1 MRRYHRGVL
10 FSVSHPPD
18 PRPALLVQ
26 TTTRIDAAAIDEL
39 KGRMIGWGC
48 PNGLLFDATEC
59 VILRDAYTSLEVD
72 SLVEEGRVRTDQ
84 LLVRLPAGGRALEQR
99 VSEWLRGTAA
109 SWNTT
114 LPPDGRVAAQF
125 IADIV
130 PAVSG
135 AEIREV
141 A

>member
-1 MRRYHRGVL
+1 M
-10 FSVSHPPD
+10 
-18 PRPALLVQ
+18 Q
-26 TTTRIDAAAIDEL
+26 TTDRIDAPAIEEL
-39 KGRMIGWGC
+39 KARMIGWGC
-48 PNGLLFDATEC
+48 PNGLLFDSTEC

-84 LLVRLPAGGRALEQR
+84 LLARLPSGGRALEQR
-99 VSEWLRGTAA
+99 VSEWLRGMAA
-109 SWNTT
+109 SWNST
-114 LPPDGRVAAQF
+114 LPPDGKVAAQF

-135 AEIREV
+135 SEIREV